1 MMATVDTASYPSR
14 EVALPARKRRW
25 KRFYKNWELYL
36 FALPT
41 LAYFVIFHYIPMYGL
56 QIAFK
61 DFIPSKGIWG
71 SEWVGFAHLQRF
83 FDSYYFWSLIQ
94 NTLGISVYE
103 LLVGMPVPIVL
114 ALALNELRNGA
125 YKKFVQTITYAPHFI
140 SVVVLSGMVIAFLSP
155 GSGLVNLAIKGLGG
169 QPVPFLTDPAWFK
182 TVFVFSGVWQ
192 NMGWG
197 TIIYLAA
204 LAGVDPQQHE
214 AAMIDGA
221 TRMQRIVHINLP
233 NILPTIVILMILN
246 VGSFMSVG
254 FEKVFLLQNPLNMD
268 ASDVISTYVYRSGLV
283 QGQYSFASAIG
294 LFNSVI
300 NFVLLI
306 VVNRVARRINET
318 SLW

>member
-1 MMATVDTASYPSR
+1 MATVNSASFPSEETR
-14 EVALPARKRRW
+14 LKTRKSRW
-25 KRFYKNWELYL
+25 RQLYKNWELYA

-41 LAYFVIFHYIPMYGL
+41 LAYFIIFHYIPMYGV

-61 DFIPSKGIWG
+61 DYIATKGIWG
-71 SEWVGFAHLQRF
+71 SPWVGLEHLKRF
-83 FDSYYFWSLIQ
+83 FGSYYFWSLIK

-103 LLVGMPVPIVL
+103 LLIGMPIPILL
-114 ALALNELRNGA
+114 ALSLNELRNGVF
-125 YKKFVQTITYAPHFI
+125 KKIVQTVTYAPHFI
-140 SVVVLSGMVIAFLSP
+140 SVVVMSGMVIAFLAP
-155 GSGLVNLAIKGLGG
+155 GTGLVNLAIKGLGG
-169 QPVPFLTDPAWFK
+169 HPIPFLSDPGWFK
-182 TVFVFSGVWQ
+182 TVFVLSGVWQ

-204 LAGVDPQQHE
+204 LANVDPQQHE

-221 TRMQRIVHINLP
+221 TRLQRIRHINLP
-233 NILPTIVILMILN
+233 SIVPTIVILLILN

-300 NFVLLI
+300 NFLLLI
-306 VVNRVARRINET
+306 AVNRLAKRINET

>member
-1 MMATVDTASYPSR
+1 
-14 EVALPARKRRW
+14 
-25 KRFYKNWELYL
+25 
-36 FALPT
+36 
-41 LAYFVIFHYIPMYGL
+41 
-56 QIAFK
+56 
-61 DFIPSKGIWG
+61 
-71 SEWVGFAHLQRF
+71 
-83 FDSYYFWSLIQ
+83 
-94 NTLGISVYE
+94 
-103 LLVGMPVPIVL
+103 MPVPIVL

-125 YKKFVQTITYAPHFI
+125 YKKIVQTITYAPHFI

-155 GSGLVNLAIKGLGG
+155 GSGQVNLAIKGLGG
-169 QPVPFLTDPAWFK
+169 QPIPFLTEPSWFK
-182 TVFVFSGVWQ
+182 TVFVLSGVWQ

-204 LAGVDPQQHE
+204 LASVDPQQHE
-214 AAMIDGA
+214 AAMIDAA

-233 NILPTIVILMILN
+233 SILPTIVILMILN

-300 NFVLLI
+300 NFFLLV
-306 VVNRVARRINET
+306 VVNRLARRKLLSELNHKRA
-318 SLW
+318 